1 MRGCSVLLAPALSN
15 SSVDW
20 PPSRVTSGVNG
31 ARGTT
36 PRMNRYTY
44 RVEWSPECDEHVGC
58 CLEFPSLS
66 HYAPSVREAIAGI
79 EEAVDEYVEDMKTT
93 GETPPA
99 PLAERNYSGTLVV
112 RTSSALHARLV
123 REAAEQGVSMNQW
136 MVQKLA
142 ERRIDFGPFG
152 FD

>member
-1 MRGCSVLLAPALSN
+1 MCLCSDLIAPVLSN
-15 SSVDW
+15 SPADW
-20 PPSRVTSGVNG
+20 PLPDVISETNG
-31 ARGTT
+31 ARDTT
-36 PRMNRYTY
+36 SRVNRCTY
-44 RVEWSPECDEHVGC
+44 RVEWSPDRDEHVGF

-66 HYAPSVREAIAGI
+66 HYAPSAREAIAGI
-79 EEAVDEYVEDMKTT
+79 EEAVDEYVDDMKTN
-93 GETPPA
+93 GDKPPE
-99 PLAERNYSGTLVV
+99 PLAERKYSGTFVV